1 MPIDQNRIEKM
12 LNIIA
17 REQIESQGPSVVY
30 NFLIDMQPTKEEA
43 EEVSRIA
50 RSLELEAS
58 NRTRALLSKQEQFTK
73 DLQANDEEADVEKAI
88 QKEVELRSALN
99 AISAMIE
106 KDLSSPKQTHSPEM
120 VFEAIEAAA
129 ARKEITAKMNAI
141 DSAIV
146 QALSLWKEIDGLCF
160 KAKLAKST
168 AAGSNTFSDYVGKVA
183 SKN

>member
-12 LNIIA
+12 LNIVT
-17 REQIESQGPSVVY
+17 RQQIESQGPSAVY
-30 NFLIDMQPTKEEA
+30 QFLIAMLPTKEEA

-58 NRTRALLSKQEQFTK
+58 NRTRALLSKQEQLTK

-99 AISAMIE
+99 AINAMIE
-106 KDLSSPKQTHSPEM
+106 KDSSSPKQTHSPEM
-120 VFEAIEAAA
+120 VFEAIEAIG
-129 ARKEITAKMNAI
+129 ARKEIAAKIKAI

-146 QALSLWKEIDGLCF
+146 QASSLWKEIDGICY
-160 KAKLAKST
+160 KAKLSKPHAVGSST
-168 AAGSNTFSDYVGKVA
+168 FAGYVGKVA
-183 SKN
+183 GAN